1 MPRNDLEML
10 LLDTVADAL
19 GVERL
24 EAKKPEAQVLI
35 LPPGVRSTS
44 DTRPQQRVAA

>member
-1 MPRNDLEML
+1 MPRNDLETL

-44 DTRPQQRVAA
+44 DTRPQQRAAA